1 MPDKKQKIPEGQIF
15 SRAYLQVTT
24 PLKDSERFRVRLAI
38 HFREN
43 LQNLVEDDLAYAI
56 AHELGTVVLPMG
68 GYATSGPSWDFG
80 DFFESAKLRD
90 LLDCIT
96 LAATTLRAHAQHDLR
111 EKWLKFVSRAFLEEG
126 LGYKLDSEGGVRFVV
141 DEEFERNRQATISAL
156 GAPRYTAVAHLI
168 ESSFSRLDV
177 EPFDTKTCWREVFE
191 AVETLAKIV
200 AGTRAD
206 LDSGFIQKT
215 LKPLA
220 QSRYQQ
226 NDAAAQAA
234 VATLVDGLGNW
245 VNAGHKYRHGHNTQ
259 EPISPPLE
267 VAVLFVSQGAGY
279 IRWLV
284 DLDQK
289 GSG

>member
-15 SRAYLQVTT
+15 SRTYLQATT
-24 PLKDSERFRVRLAI
+24 PLKDSERFRVRLAV

-43 LQNLVEDDLAYAI
+43 LQHLVEDALAHAI
-56 AHELGTVVLPMG
+56 PHELGTVVRPMG
-68 GYATSGPSWDFG
+68 GYGNSGPSWDFG
-80 DFFESAKLRD
+80 YFFENTKLRD

-96 LAATTLRAHAQHDLR
+96 LTATILRAHAQHGLR
-111 EKWLKFVSRAFLEEG
+111 EKWLSFVGRAFLEEG

-141 DEEFERNRQATISAL
+141 DEEFERNRQATISVL

-177 EPFDTKTCWREVFE
+177 EPLDTKTCWREMFE
-191 AVETLAKIV
+191 AMETLTKIV
-200 AGTRAD
+200 VGTRAD
-206 LDSGFIQKT
+206 LDSAFVQKN
-215 LKPLA
+215 LKPLVQA
-220 QSRYQQ
+220 RYQQ

-234 VATLVDGLGNW
+234 VATLVDGLGSW

-289 GSG
+289 GST